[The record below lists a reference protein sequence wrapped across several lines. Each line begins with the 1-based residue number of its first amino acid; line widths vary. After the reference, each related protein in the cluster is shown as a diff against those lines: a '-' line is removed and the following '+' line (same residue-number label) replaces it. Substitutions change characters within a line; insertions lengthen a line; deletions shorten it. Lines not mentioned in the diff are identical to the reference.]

1 MSPRE
6 EHVWVQLSTRIPK
19 TLHKA
24 LRLHCAYAET
34 SLMDFVSKALEE
46 HLARARGAQ
55 RKVRGKNA

>member
-1 MSPRE
+1 MAREE
-6 EHVWVQLSTRIPK
+6 EHVWVQLSVRIPR

-24 LRLHCAYAET
+24 LRVHCTYAET

-46 HLARARGAQ
+46 HLARARGAK